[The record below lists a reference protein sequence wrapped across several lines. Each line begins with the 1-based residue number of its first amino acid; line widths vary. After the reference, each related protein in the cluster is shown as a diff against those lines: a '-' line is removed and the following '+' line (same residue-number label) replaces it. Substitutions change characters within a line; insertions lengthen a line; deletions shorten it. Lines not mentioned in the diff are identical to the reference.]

1 VGVSQLIQPKLAK
14 TEQKPPATT
23 SHASSP
29 PSGNAAGSG
38 PADAGNAFS
47 ESSAGPDTAA
57 IDSCAG
63 ILSIDESGESF
74 GEDFIPSSNGLD
86 VPAMGVLIDI
96 RTCVDRLTVRWTMQ
110 WLIQGR
116 SVCSYSTGGRVA

>member
-1 VGVSQLIQPKLAK
+1 MGVSQLIQPKLAK
-14 TEQKPPATT
+14 TEQNPPATT

-29 PSGNAAGSG
+29 PSGNTVGSG

-57 IDSCAG
+57 IDSRAG

-74 GEDFIPSSNGLD
+74 GGDFIPSSNGLD
-86 VPAMGVLIDI
+86 VPAMGMLVDI
-96 RTCVDRLTVRWTMQ
+96 RTYADRLMVR
-110 WLIQGR
+110 
-116 SVCSYSTGGRVA
+116 